1 MSQAELGRLEVI
13 KGAVEK
19 RLKQREAAELL
30 GVSVR
35 QVKRMVK
42 GYRREGAEALV
53 SKQRGRAS
61 NNRVSAEVKAKAVE
75 LLRSRYGDFG
85 PTLAS
90 EKLLTAHKVR
100 LSVESVRK
108 LMVEEGLWKPKVAK
122 KPVIHPMRERRSRVG
137 ELIQIDGSPHDWFE
151 GRAPKCTLLVMI
163 DDATSRLMQL
173 RFAQA
178 ETTFSYFAALRGYI
192 ADHGKPLALYSDKY
206 GVFRVNAK
214 EAISGTGETQFG
226 RAMKELKIELIWAHS
241 PQAKGRVER
250 VNQTLQDRMVKEMR
264 LEGVSGMEEGNL
276 FIRKYVPEF
285 NSRFGV
291 QPRSEENAH
300 RQLLETE
307 ELDRILC
314 LMESRVLSK
323 NLTISYKNKI
333 YQIETERASYTM
345 RGAHVDVRESE
356 DGAIKIEY
364 KGTEMKYSEGAG
376 DRNRS
381 RQRTPRPVPVTPAK
395 MLDERVSEANVKRVA
410 AEKHHPAPDHPWRR
424 FRFFE
429 EKPARGPRAKR

>member
-1 MSQAELGRLEVI
+1 LE
-13 KGAVEK
+13 
-19 RLKQREAAELL
+19 
-30 GVSVR
+30 
-35 QVKRMVK
+35 
-42 GYRREGAEALV
+42 
-53 SKQRGRAS
+53 
-61 NNRVSAEVKAKAVE
+61 
-75 LLRSRYGDFG
+75 
-85 PTLAS
+85 
-90 EKLLTAHKVR
+90 AHKIK

-108 LMVEEGLWKPKVAK
+108 LMVKEGLWKAKAAK

-151 GRAPKCTLLVMI
+151 GRGPKCTLLVMI

-173 RFAQA
+173 RFAPS
-178 ETTFSYFAALRGYI
+178 ETTFSYFAAVRGYI
-192 ADHGKPLALYSDKY
+192 TEHGKPLALYSDKY

-226 RAMKELKIELIWAHS
+226 RAMKELKIELICAHS

-264 LEGVSGMEEGNL
+264 LEGVSGMEEGNQ
-276 FIRKYVPEF
+276 FIRKYIPEF
-285 NSRFGV
+285 NNRFGV
-291 QPRSEENAH
+291 EARSEENAH
-300 RQLLETE
+300 RELLKTE
-307 ELDRILC
+307 ELDRIMC

-333 YQIETERASYTM
+333 YQIKTARASYTM

-364 KGTEMKYSEGAG
+364 KGAEMKYSEGAC

-395 MLDERVSEANVKRVA
+395 MLDERLSEASATLAAAAKR
-410 AEKHHPAPDHPWRR
+410 HPAPDHPWRS
-424 FRFFE
+424 FRYST
-429 EKPARGPRAKR
+429 KN